1 MLLLLYKLENM
12 NNHIVLER
20 KMSEDITRYGENQKE
35 RMYPDFI
42 KEAQT
47 AYKAGGD
54 PVLGRLLLKR
64 QGEYTVEDYYA
75 LPETCR
81 VELIDGVIYNM
92 AAPTNLHQAIITE
105 ITVQLYNWIRKKKG
119 KCMVMMSPADVQL
132 DQDDR
137 TMIQPDIFVYCI
149 KEKQDKKS
157 RSEKKLYR
165 AFQGAPDLVVEVLS
179 PSSRKRDRVIKYG
192 KYREAGVREYWI
204 VDPESRR
211 IMVHLFERGDE
222 TAVYTY
228 QDEIPVHIYQGE
240 CRISL
245 ADMEQK
251 EELMVEI
258 GLV

>member
-1 MLLLLYKLENM
+1 
-12 NNHIVLER
+12 
-20 KMSEDITRYGENQKE
+20 MSEDITEYGYNQKE

-42 KEAQT
+42 KEAQA
-47 AYKAGGD
+47 AYKESGD
-54 PVLGRLLLKR
+54 PVLGRFLSKK
-64 QGEYTVEDYYA
+64 QGEYRVEDYYA

-105 ITVQLYNWIRKKKG
+105 IAVQLDTWMRRKKG
-119 KCMVMMSPADVQL
+119 KCMVMISPADVQL
-132 DQDDR
+132 DQDDK
-137 TMIQPDIFVYCI
+137 TMVQPDIFVCCA
-149 KEKQDKKS
+149 KENQKEGRDKRK
-157 RSEKKLYR
+157 RSEKKVYR

-179 PSSRKRDRVIKYG
+179 FSSRKRDRVTKYR

-204 VDPESRR
+204 VDPETRR
-211 IMVHLFERGDE
+211 ITVHLLERGEE
-222 TAVYTY
+222 TVVYTY

-240 CRISL
+240 CRITL

-251 EELMVEI
+251 EELMADL